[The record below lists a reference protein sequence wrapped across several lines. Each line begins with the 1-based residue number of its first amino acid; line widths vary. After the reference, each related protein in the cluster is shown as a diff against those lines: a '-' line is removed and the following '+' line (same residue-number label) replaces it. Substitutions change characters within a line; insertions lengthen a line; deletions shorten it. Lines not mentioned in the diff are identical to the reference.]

1 MPERLDLEH
10 DLPDALREAVRDETR
25 SVGTLYNAVQDLD
38 DATFAELFESA
49 HASFIETL
57 SGTDADFVVAVVG
70 IEVSEDPADMITG
83 GNLLS
88 VHEPN
93 DDGSVKDLLFTGDAG
108 VPDTVVML
116 PIRPDDCPPESG
128 ERASDLSLSGFRE
141 VLAAM
146 LYMRFN
152 LLQNDLDSYRD
163 SYLRPAVRG
172 LEAYAD
178 ANGL

>member
-25 SVGTLYNAVQDLD
+25 SLGTLYNAVQDLD
-38 DATFAELFESA
+38 DATFAERFESA
-49 HASFIETL
+49 HAAFTDAL
-57 SGTDADFVVAVVG
+57 TGTDADFVIAVVG
-70 IEVSEDPADMITG
+70 IEVSEDPTDMIASG
-83 GNLLS
+83 ALLS

-108 VPDTVVML
+108 IPDTVVML
-116 PIRPDDCPPESG
+116 PIRPADCPPDSG
-128 ERASDLSLSGFRE
+128 EQASDLSMSGFRE

-146 LYMRFN
+146 VYMRFN
-152 LLQNDLDSYRD
+152 LLQNDLDAYRD
-163 SYLRPAVRG
+163 SYLRPTVRG

-178 ANGL
+178 AAL